1 MTDILLT
8 PEGHKKLSQ
17 ELEELKLVKR
27 PEIADTLRQARALG
41 DLRENFA
48 YDDAKRQQA
57 IIEGR
62 IKDLQKILEIAKVVQ
77 KPDNADGVTAHL
89 GSLVTLRDVDSS
101 NERKLMLVGS
111 FEADPLQDRI
121 SIVSPVGAAI
131 IGKLL
136 NETVEVQ
143 TPKGVIRY
151 QIIAIE

>member
-27 PEIADTLRQARALG
+27 PEIAETLRQARALG

-62 IKDLQKILEIAKVVQ
+62 IKDLQKIIEIAKVVQ

-143 TPKGVIRY
+143 TPKGIIRY

>member
-1 MTDILLT
+1 M
-8 PEGHKKLSQ
+8 
-17 ELEELKLVKR
+17 VKR
-27 PEIADTLRQARALG
+27 PEIAETLRQARALG

-143 TPKGVIRY
+143 TPKGIIRY

>member
-27 PEIADTLRQARALG
+27 PEIAETLRQARALG

-62 IKDLQKILEIAKVVQ
+62 IKDLQKIIEIAKVVQ
-77 KPDNADGVTAHL
+77 KPDNVDGVTAHL

-131 IGKLL
+131 IGKSL

-143 TPKGVIRY
+143 TPKGIIRY

>member
-27 PEIADTLRQARALG
+27 PEIAETLRQARALG

-143 TPKGVIRY
+143 TPKGIIRY

>member
-27 PEIADTLRQARALG
+27 PEIAETLRQARALG

-121 SIVSPVGAAI
+121 SITSPVGAAI

-143 TPKGVIRY
+143 TPKGIIRY